1 MVFLGL
7 LSPLAVRAISPVT
20 EGFVAVG
27 SPPLGSLVSLQKD
40 SSNYVSPATPE
51 NVNNLIGVV
60 VEASSSP
67 LSLYSAGSNQIQ
79 VASSGVAQVLVS
91 DINGDVFAGDQ
102 ITASPISGVGMKATS
117 NTKVVGVAQ
126 TNLAGNDTGKQTYT
140 DKKGAKH
147 SVSIGQIPVLISVSY
162 YFKQPDKTIVPAA
175 IQNIANAL
183 AGKKVNSLPIIIS
196 MGIFIITIIIVAS
209 IIYAMIHSSIISVG
223 RNPMSQSAIYRNLVQ
238 LSVLVIGILGA
249 ALASIYVILVRL

>member
-1 MVFLGL
+1 
-7 LSPLAVRAISPVT
+7 
-20 EGFVAVG
+20 
-27 SPPLGSLVSLQKD
+27 LVSLQKD
-40 SSNYVSPATPE
+40 SSDYVNPATPQ

-60 VEASSSP
+60 VSASSSP
-67 LSLYSAGSNQIQ
+67 LSLYSSQANQVQ
-79 VASSGVAQVLVS
+79 VASNGVAQVLVS

-102 ITASPISGVGMKATS
+102 ITASPISGVGMKATT

-126 TNLAGNDTGKQTYT
+126 TNLAGNDTSKQSYT
-140 DKKGAKH
+140 DKKGRKH
-147 SVSIGQIPVLISVSY
+147 SVEIGQVPVLISVSY
-162 YFKQPDKTIVPAA
+162 YFKQPDKTLIPAA

-183 AGKKVNSLPIIIS
+183 AGKTVNSLPILVS
-196 MGIFIITIIIVAS
+196 LGIFIITIIVVVS

-249 ALASIYVILVRL
+249 AMVAIYVILVRL